1 MSSLPSADMA
11 AFKELLSS
19 SKHIIA
25 VAGAGLSAASGE
37 FPRVRLGRA
46 PRALV
51 FFFGFQVSQH
61 SEDLGVCGANM
72 TQ

>member
-37 FPRVRLGRA
+37 SPRVVLGRA
-46 PRALV
+46 PGAP
-51 FFFGFQVSQH
+51 FFLGFRYPNVQRIWGYVAQI
-61 SEDLGVCGANM
+61 
-72 TQ
+72 